1 MIIICIILI
10 CVFIGIFMMAYDGC
24 KRSNP
29 LNVDGYT
36 GKIVEILAGNT
47 CKVCISTIEGVVTVI
62 AMNDIHAI
70 EGDYVKIKISK
81 NNDYFYISER
91 LPKEKNREYQ
101 EMA

>member
-1 MIIICIILI
+1 
-10 CVFIGIFMMAYDGC
+10 MMAYDGC

>member
-1 MIIICIILI
+1 MLIIVLLLACGAIA
-10 CVFIGIFMMAYDGC
+10 IFMLAYDGC

-36 GKIVEILAGNT
+36 GKIVEMLAGNT
-47 CKVCISTIEGVVTVI
+47 CKVCISTIDGVVTVI
-62 AMNDIHAI
+62 ATNGIHAI

-91 LPKEKNREYQ
+91 LPKDKN
-101 EMA
+101 

>member
-1 MIIICIILI
+1 MIIIVLILACIAVVISI
-10 CVFIGIFMMAYDGC
+10 IAYDGC

-47 CKVCISTIEGVVTVI
+47 CKVCISTIDGVVTVI
-62 AMNDIHAI
+62 ATNGIHAI

-91 LPKEKNREYQ
+91 LPKEKN
-101 EMA
+101 

>member
-1 MIIICIILI
+1 MIIIVLILACIA
-10 CVFIGIFMMAYDGC
+10 VAIFMMVYNGY

-36 GKIVEILAGNT
+36 GKIVEIFAGNT

-70 EGDYVKIKISK
+70 EGDYVKVKANK
-81 NNDYFYISER
+81 NDHLGLYGFYVSE
-91 LPKEKNREYQ
+91 KVNSQNR
-101 EMA
+101 

>member
-1 MIIICIILI
+1 MIIIVLILACIAVVI
-10 CVFIGIFMMAYDGC
+10 FIIAYDGC

-47 CKVCISTIEGVVTVI
+47 CKVCISTIYGVVTVI

-91 LPKEKNREYQ
+91 LPKEKN
-101 EMA
+101 

>member
-1 MIIICIILI
+1 MIIIVLILACIAVVI
-10 CVFIGIFMMAYDGC
+10 FIIAYDGC

-36 GKIVEILAGNT
+36 GKIVEILAGNI
-47 CKVCISTIEGVVTVI
+47 CKVCLSTIEGVVTVI
-62 AMNDIHAI
+62 ATNDIHAI

-91 LPKEKNREYQ
+91 LPKEKN
-101 EMA
+101 

>member
-10 CVFIGIFMMAYDGC
+10 CVFIGIFVIAYDGC

-36 GKIVEILAGNT
+36 GKIVEILAGNI

-62 AMNDIHAI
+62 ATNDIHVI
-70 EGDYVKIKISK
+70 EGDYVKVKANK
-81 NNDYFYISER
+81 NDHFGLYGFYVSE
-91 LPKEKNREYQ
+91 KVNSQNK
-101 EMA
+101 

>member
-1 MIIICIILI
+1 MIIIVLILACIAVAI
-10 CVFIGIFMMAYDGC
+10 FIIAYDGC

-47 CKVCISTIEGVVTVI
+47 CKVCISTIEGVITVI

-91 LPKEKNREYQ
+91 LPKEKN
-101 EMA
+101 